1 MCIPLDSRI
10 EFFSDC
16 GEVSDVRIS
25 QDENGRSRGFGHIE
39 FATEEGA
46 KKAIQKSGQ
55 DLEGREIF
63 CDLAR
68 ERAATPGGTT

>member
-1 MCIPLDSRI
+1 M
-10 EFFSDC
+10 
-16 GEVSDVRIS
+16 
-25 QDENGRSRGFGHIE
+25 

-63 CDLAR
+63 CNLAR